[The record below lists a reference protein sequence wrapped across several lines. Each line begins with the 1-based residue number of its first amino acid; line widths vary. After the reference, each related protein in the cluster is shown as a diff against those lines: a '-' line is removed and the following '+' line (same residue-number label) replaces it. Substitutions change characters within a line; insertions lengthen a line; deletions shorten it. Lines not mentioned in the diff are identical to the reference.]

1 MSLEQQ
7 VMLLTR
13 DSNRTAEEVELLR
26 ADMNKR
32 FDTLEQR
39 FDTLEQRFDT
49 LEQRF
54 DILEERFS
62 RLETDVR
69 LIIELLQS
77 RS

>member
-7 VMLLTR
+7 VILLTR
-13 DSNRTAEEVELLR
+13 DSNRTADEVELLR
-26 ADMNKR
+26 ADMNHR

-39 FDTLEQRFDT
+39 FDTLEQRFDN
-49 LEQRF
+49 
-54 DILEERFS
+54 LEERFG

-69 LIIELLQS
+69 LIIDLLQN